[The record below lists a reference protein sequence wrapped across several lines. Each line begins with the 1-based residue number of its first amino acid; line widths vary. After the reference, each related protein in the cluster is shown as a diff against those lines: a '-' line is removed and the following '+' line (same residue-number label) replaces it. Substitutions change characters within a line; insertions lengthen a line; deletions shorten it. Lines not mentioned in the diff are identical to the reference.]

1 MDFES
6 KEIVYEDYENETTA
20 YPYLPG
26 FLAFK
31 EVPAYTILF
40 ERLKQNSPEMW
51 PDLLMVDGNGLLHT
65 RSCGVACHVGVL
77 FDLPSI
83 GVGKT
88 VFAVD
93 GLTQVGV
100 KELSAQ
106 NLNKAGDFVNLVGD
120 SGKVW
125 GASLRATN
133 ESKVPL
139 IVSIGHRVDLQTAID
154 ITIACI
160 GKFRIPEPIR

>member
-1 MDFES
+1 
-6 KEIVYEDYENETTA
+6 
-20 YPYLPG
+20 
-26 FLAFK
+26 
-31 EVPAYTILF
+31 
-40 ERLKQNSPEMW
+40 MW

-106 NLNKAGDFVNLVGD
+106 NLNKAGDFIELVGD
-120 SGKVW
+120 SGKIW

-139 IVSIGHRVDLQTAID
+139 IVSIGHRVDL
-154 ITIACI
+154 
-160 GKFRIPEPIR
+160 